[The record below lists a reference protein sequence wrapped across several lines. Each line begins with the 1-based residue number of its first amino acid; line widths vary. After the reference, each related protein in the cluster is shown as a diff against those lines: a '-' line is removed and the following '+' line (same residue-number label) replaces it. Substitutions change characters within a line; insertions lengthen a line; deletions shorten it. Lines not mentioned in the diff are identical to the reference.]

1 MDTMTQVKPVETTT
15 VTKAKKP
22 IYKRW
27 WAIGL
32 VAIFAIGA
40 ISQASGNGGSTD
52 TGATHADKVVK
63 AQEAA
68 AAPTK
73 ADKQSKPK
81 AAPKPSYT
89 MPQKQAIASATDY
102 LSYSAFSKA
111 GLIEQLS
118 SKAGE
123 GFALRDAQFAVN
135 HITVDWNEQAAASA
149 KEYLK
154 TSAFSR
160 QGLIEQLSSKSG
172 GGFTHAQAVYGVNKA
187 GL

>member
-32 VAIFAIGA
+32 VAFFAIGA

-52 TGATHADKVVK
+52 TGATQADKVIHADAK
-63 AQEAA
+63 ASGQGSA
-68 AAPTK
+68 
-73 ADKQSKPK
+73 PK
-81 AAPKPSYT
+81 AAKPSYT
-89 MPQKQAIASATDY
+89 MAQKQAIGSAKNY
-102 LSYSAFSKA
+102 LSFSAFSKA

-118 SKAGE
+118 SKAGD
-123 GFALRDAQFAVN
+123 GYALKDARFAVN
-135 HITVDWNEQAAASA
+135 HITVDWNKQAAASA
-149 KEYLK
+149 KNYLK
-154 TSAFSR
+154 MSSFSR
-160 QGLIEQLSSKSG
+160 AGLIEQLSSAAGEK
-172 GGFTHAQAVYGVNKA
+172 FTHAQAVYGVNKV